1 MDSGRR
7 SHMSDMTNEE
17 DFYPGE
23 SLGNFESSSEPVESR
38 KSKAAKKIKRNKV
51 AETDENDFNIR
62 DEIIGFLRS
71 KIY

>member
-38 KSKAAKKIKRNKV
+38 KSKAAKKNQK
-51 AETDENDFNIR
+51 E
-62 DEIIGFLRS
+62 
-71 KIY
+71 